1 MLQKIDK
8 KNKKA
13 VSIQTIV
20 ILGMVML
27 VVLFTF
33 YIAFSKYE
41 SFKSII
47 GLS

>member
-1 MLQKIDK
+1 MIQKIDL

-13 VSIQTIV
+13 VSIQTIIV
-20 ILGMVML
+20 LGMIML
-27 VVLFTF
+27 VIVFMF
-33 YIAFSKYE
+33 YIAFSRYA